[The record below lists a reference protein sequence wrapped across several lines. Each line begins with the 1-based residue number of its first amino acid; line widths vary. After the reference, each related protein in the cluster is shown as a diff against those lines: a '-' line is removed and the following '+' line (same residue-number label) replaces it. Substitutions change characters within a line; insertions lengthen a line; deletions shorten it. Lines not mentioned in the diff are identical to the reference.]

1 MSLFICSLRQQ
12 TRGTAA
18 GMRRR
23 IFIRLAII
31 AVGSASLASA
41 AAAER
46 IISARLALRIDRQA
60 LADKIG
66 GFL

>member
-23 IFIRLAII
+23 IFYTPRNNR
-31 AVGSASLASA
+31 GPLASA

>member
-1 MSLFICSLRQQ
+1 
-12 TRGTAA
+12 
-18 GMRRR
+18 MRRR